1 MTFTNSTNFLRFVS
15 NFFCFLDKRKC
26 FFSSLNIHSAIFLL
40 NLKAFFGFTTK
51 WMFCN
56 FMLHENDRMLI
67 NCGPKKK
74 QKLLKNGWRTLQ
86 YLDSVIS
93 ACISGWNTIMSFARK
108 CPSWTISSRVTDREK
123 LRNMNIFFQ
132 LEVFK
137 VYEWEK
143 TLRVFKIWKEQDFFI
158 SFVSFDSISLPLR
171 HFDIQKHAR

>member
-40 NLKAFFGFTTK
+40 ILKVFFGFTTK

-67 NCGPKKK
+67 NCGQKKRSRSFWKIVERLYNIWIVQFLPVFNVYSELLAHWQRQTKK
-74 QKLLKNGWRTLQ
+74 QKH
-86 YLDSVIS
+86 
-93 ACISGWNTIMSFARK
+93 
-108 CPSWTISSRVTDREK
+108 
-123 LRNMNIFFQ
+123 FQ
-132 LEVFK
+132 LEFFK

-143 TLRVFKIWKEQDFFI
+143 TLSVFKIWKEQDFFI
-158 SFVSFDSISLPLR
+158 SFVSFDIISLPLR
-171 HFDIQKHAR
+171 HLDIQKHAR